1 MPSVVK
7 ISIVLRRIPNRM
19 MLVDTNILLR
29 LCQPDHPH
37 HKGAKQ
43 AVARLIKEETF
54 CVITPQI
61 AAEFWS
67 VCTRPAAVNGFG
79 LTPVV
84 AAEKLTD
91 FEALFPIHAGEPKAE
106 YIVWKQLLIALKI
119 KGVKAH
125 DARLAAFMIANMIPR
140 ILTFNG
146 DDFQRFSEITVCH
159 PDDV

>member
-1 MPSVVK
+1 
-7 ISIVLRRIPNRM
+7 

-37 HKGAKQ
+37 HRGAKQ
-43 AVARLIKEETF
+43 AVARLIQEETL

-79 LTPVV
+79 LTPVQ
-84 AAEKLTD
+84 AAEKLKD
-91 FEALFPIHAGEPKAE
+91 FEGLFPIHTGKPESE
-106 YIVWKQLLIALKI
+106 YTLWKQLLTTLAI
-119 KGVKAH
+119 KGVQAH
-125 DARLAAFMIANMIPR
+125 DARLAAFMMANAIPV

-146 DDFQRFSEITVCH
+146 VDFHRFSEIVVQH

>member
-1 MPSVVK
+1 
-7 ISIVLRRIPNRM
+7 

-37 HKGAKQ
+37 HTAAKRS
-43 AVARLIKEETF
+43 VARLIKEKTP

-79 LTPVV
+79 LTPV
-84 AAEKLTD
+84 ATAEKLTD

-106 YIVWKQLLIALKI
+106 YIVWKQLLTALNI
-119 KGVKAH
+119 KGVQAH
-125 DARLAAFMIANMIPR
+125 DARLAAFMIANHLPK

-146 DDFQRFSEITVCH
+146 DDFQRFPEITACH
-159 PDDV
+159 PDDA

>member
-1 MPSVVK
+1 
-7 ISIVLRRIPNRM
+7 M

-29 LCQPDHPH
+29 LCQPDHSH
-37 HKGAKQ
+37 YTAAKR
-43 AVARLIKEETF
+43 AVVRLIKEKTP
-54 CVITPQI
+54 CVITSQI

-79 LTPVV
+79 LTPVA
-84 AAEKLTD
+84 AAEKLRD
-91 FEALFPIHAGEPKAE
+91 FEALFPVHPGKPEAE
-106 YIVWKQLLIALKI
+106 YIVWKQLMTTLKI

-125 DARLAAFMIANMIPR
+125 DARLAAFMIANTIPR

-146 DDFQRFSEITVCH
+146 DDFQRFPEITVCH